1 METSIDG
8 LNMKAAMTMTVPA
21 LKGVMGN
28 TDYYVITMPFSVA
41 AEYLTTT
48 DRNLD
53 VKLRENRKVSPQ
65 RFAEIAE
72 YIWRNPDDYRFS
84 AITCT
89 FGKDQT
95 KEPVK
100 WTAAPQYPFIGILE
114 LDQTSPFIIV
124 DGQHRFGAIQ
134 KVLEDHPEFG
144 DERISVVLF
153 PYISIKKAQQLF
165 SDLNRTAKKTT
176 KSLDILFDYR
186 DIANRVV
193 QKLVDSVPVFKGR
206 INLEDASV
214 PRHSEQLFT
223 IAALYQATKPIIEAI
238 PETGLITEELGGTL
252 DIPLDNEQEYT
263 EILTG
268 VWEFL
273 SKQFPEWQRVASGTS
288 KISEIRT
295 DYLHWNS
302 GVISTV
308 GDFVAEAMRQF
319 GKDWQPAVAKAL
331 THPMTHNWRRDA
343 DEWQGIITAATQVM
357 PRSLVRPSLKAF
369 LKKLGDLELN
379 DADKRQLEAVNKMK
393 GELKVPAISI

>member
-1 METSIDG
+1 METNIDG
-8 LNMKAAMTMTVPA
+8 LNMEAAMTMTVPA
-21 LKGVMGN
+21 LKGIMGN
-28 TDYYVITMPFSVA
+28 IDYYVITMPFSVA
-41 AEYLTTT
+41 ARYLTTT

-95 KEPVK
+95 KEPLK
-100 WTAAPQYPFIGILE
+100 WIPAPQYPFIGMLE

-134 KVLEDHPEFG
+134 KVLEDHPEFS
-144 DERISVVLF
+144 DERITIVLF
-153 PYISIKKAQQLF
+153 PYLSIKKAQQLF

-193 QKLVDSVPVFKGR
+193 QKLVDSVSVFKGR

-214 PRHSEQLFT
+214 PRYSEQLFT

-238 PETGLITEELGGTL
+238 PTAGLIKEELGGTL
-252 DIPLDNEQEYT
+252 DKPIDNEQEYVTKLT
-263 EILTG
+263 EI
-268 VWEFL
+268 WEFL
-273 SKQFPEWQRVASGTS
+273 SKQFPEWQNVATGTS
-288 KISEIRT
+288 KISEIRAE
-295 DYLHWNS
+295 YLHWNS
-302 GVISTV
+302 GVISTI
-308 GDFVAEAMRQF
+308 GDFVAETMRQC
-319 GKDWQPAVAKAL
+319 GNNWQPPVIKAL

-369 LKKLGDLELN
+369 LKKLGELELTE
-379 DADKRQLEAVNKMK
+379 ADRKQLEAVNKMK
-393 GELKVPAISI
+393 GELNVSALDM